1 MTPPPPLSPSQG
13 ITPPRPPP
21 SNRDYPASYYQ
32 DAAGEEE
39 EPVLEAATTVAAAV
53 DEAWS
58 APKEEA
64 APVAQQADIDRLC
77 DLLGGCTPEQAAELL
92 RQGGSL
98 EGAAQL
104 VGISLD

>member
-1 MTPPPPLSPSQG
+1 M
-13 ITPPRPPP
+13 
-21 SNRDYPASYYQ
+21 
-32 DAAGEEE
+32 
-39 EPVLEAATTVAAAV
+39 LEAATTVAAAV